1 MKNLILLFLVIFPNI
16 FIYFGL
22 YYYKKQ
28 DYEKSI
34 EYFSKS
40 IDTDE
45 KYFNLGC
52 AYYKKQDY
60 TKAKTYFVKAI
71 EKQKD
76 KLELSNYYYNLG
88 NANFKLEKISEA
100 KQNYIKA
107 LILNPNNFDAKYNLS
122 IILYKESIEASK
134 SIIELME
141 KERQEANKSNKKVQS
156 NNIPESP
163 KEESYDIPKIKSEIL
178 VKSIIS
184 KAGKEKI
191 DNNRNIQ
198 NTKW

>member
-1 MKNLILLFLVIFPNI
+1 MKNLILFFLVIFPNI

-22 YYYKKQ
+22 HYYKKQ
-28 DYEKSI
+28 DYDKAI
-34 EYFSKS
+34 EYFNKAM
-40 IDTDE
+40 DTDE

-60 TKAKTYFVKAI
+60 TKAKAYFVKAI
-71 EKQKD
+71 EKQQD
-76 KLELSNYYYNLG
+76 KKELSNYYYNLG
-88 NANFKLEKISEA
+88 NSNFKLGNVSEA
-100 KQNYIKA
+100 KQNYIKS
-107 LILNPNNFDAKYNLS
+107 LILNPNNFDAKYNLA
-122 IILYKESIEASK
+122 IVLFKETLESSK
-134 SIIELME
+134 SIMELME
-141 KERQEANKSNKKVQS
+141 KERQEANKSNTKVQS

-163 KEESYDIPKIKSEIL
+163 KEESYNIPKIKSEII

-184 KAGKEKI
+184 KAGKEKR